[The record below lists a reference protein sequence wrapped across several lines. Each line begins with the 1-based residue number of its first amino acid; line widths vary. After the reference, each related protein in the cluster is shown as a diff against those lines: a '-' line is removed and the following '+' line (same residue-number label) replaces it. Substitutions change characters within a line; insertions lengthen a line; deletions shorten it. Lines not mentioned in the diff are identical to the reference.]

1 MENLLMVPRDVLQR
15 AYDALEEIPD
25 WSEAGTEIWILYHQL
40 GSILYPDPAFGAPP
54 QGMVSG
60 S

>member
-15 AYDALEEIPD
+15 AYDALEENPD
-25 WSEAGTEIWILYHQL
+25 WSVAGTEIWILYHQL
-40 GSILYPDPAFGAPP
+40 GSILYPDPAFVAPL
-54 QGMVSG
+54 QRMVSE